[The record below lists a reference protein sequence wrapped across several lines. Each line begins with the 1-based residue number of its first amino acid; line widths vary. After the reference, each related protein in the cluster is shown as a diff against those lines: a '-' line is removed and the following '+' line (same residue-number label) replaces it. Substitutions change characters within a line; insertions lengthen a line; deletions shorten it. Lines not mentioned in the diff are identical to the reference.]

1 MPAGRL
7 KRLHWRLHWRLD
19 RRLELDSAGDPQGRW
34 FDRLLIARVL
44 AAVALV
50 ASETVPSLASEWDDT
65 FALAELVIGTT
76 FLAEYLARLW
86 VANLQPSYRRDRLLM
101 ARLRYT
107 LRPAAIVD
115 LLAVLPFVLGILLV
129 PTISRSW

>member
-7 KRLHWRLHWRLD
+7 KRLHWRLD
-19 RRLELDSAGDPQGRW
+19 RRLELGSAGDPQGRW
-34 FDRLLIARVL
+34 FDRLLIAPVL

-50 ASETVPSLASEWDDT
+50 ASETVPSLASEWDDA